1 MARLDFT
8 FILSEAGGDEDGEYE
23 QFSGDHVAVH
33 CSVATCC
40 WSEGWVMTGPR
51 PAPMEPLVTAAGR
64 PQCCSHNYAT
74 IELGGPGW
82 SVANKV
88 NKLKRRPS

>member
-1 MARLDFT
+1 
-8 FILSEAGGDEDGEYE
+8 
-23 QFSGDHVAVH
+23 
-33 CSVATCC
+33 
-40 WSEGWVMTGPR
+40 MTGPR
-51 PAPMEPLVTAAGR
+51 PAPMEPLVTGAGR

-88 NKLKRRPS
+88 NKLKRRPSKLYFIMFLLRHPKE